1 MPKET
6 FFRLPTEKREAIL
19 LAIRQELR
27 RVSFDQL
34 SVNRI
39 IREAGIPRGSFY
51 QYFEDREDLLA
62 YVLEQ
67 IDALIREKLLRSLRE
82 SGGDI
87 FRVFSDAFRHMLT
100 ILDQPEQADIFRNFF
115 ADFRPCG
122 SRSGILLGSRIAQST
137 LDAVRQSVNTAP
149 LRLRQE
155 EDLTRMLEILQAV
168 TLTAVADAFL
178 HPEEAD
184 RIAAGFEPKLRLL
197 REGFCLP
204 SA

>member
-6 FFRLPTEKREAIL
+6 FFRLPAEKREAIL

-51 QYFEDREDLLA
+51 QYFEDREDLLV

-67 IDALIREKLLRSLRE
+67 IEALIREKLLRSLRE

-87 FRVFSDAFRHMLT
+87 FRVFSDSFRHMLA
-100 ILDQPEQADIFRNFF
+100 ILDQPEQATIFRNFL
-115 ADFRPCG
+115 ADFRPCSNRPG
-122 SRSGILLGSRIAQST
+122 VLFGSRIAQST
-137 LDAVRQSVNTAP
+137 LDVVRQSVNTAP
-149 LRLRQE
+149 LQLQQE

-184 RIAAGFEPKLRLL
+184 RIAAGFEQKLRLL
-197 REGFCLP
+197 REGFCRP
-204 SA
+204 TT